1 MPVPDIAPTGL
12 PISYDV
18 LCDLLCRML
27 SIVFSMKT
35 RLFLID
41 SPPGRV
47 GEFESVWFF
56 FVPS

>member
-18 LCDLLCRML
+18 LCDLLYKML

-35 RLFLID
+35 LLFLID
-41 SPPGRV
+41 SPGGRV
-47 GEFESVWFF
+47 GEFESV
-56 FVPS
+56 